1 MAQPRWSRFH
11 NTCEILV
18 SGSNTNGGP
27 LPQMSLADPTPDRT
41 DADRAGPSPPQETVT
56 PPEVGPVAAPP
67 LAVTTAMEEDA
78 DPAGPGARRRD
89 APFAPATRDARS
101 EPGALGSIGVRA
113 VTARTSCFAS

>member
-1 MAQPRWSRFH
+1 
-11 NTCEILV
+11 
-18 SGSNTNGGP
+18 
-27 LPQMSLADPTPDRT
+27 MSLADPTPDRT

-56 PPEVGPVAAPP
+56 PPEVDPVAAPP

-113 VTARTSCFAS
+113 VTARTSCFASRIGIHPESTRCIMYACRCRLDASCSCHR